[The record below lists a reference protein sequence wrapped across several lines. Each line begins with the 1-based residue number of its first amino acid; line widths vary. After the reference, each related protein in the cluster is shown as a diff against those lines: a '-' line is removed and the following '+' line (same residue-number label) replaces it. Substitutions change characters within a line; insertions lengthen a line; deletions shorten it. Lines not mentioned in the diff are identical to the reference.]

1 MKKKK
6 EVVWIKGKRKKN
18 KGSGVELYSV
28 SWETEH
34 EQMAIKIAEI
44 YKYEKNKEFYD
55 YKMDQV
61 GSSYWE
67 MLKQNDSRE

>member
-1 MKKKK
+1 
-6 EVVWIKGKRKKN
+6 
-18 KGSGVELYSV
+18 
-28 SWETEH
+28 
-34 EQMAIKIAEI
+34 MAIKIAEI